1 MVYRRPIVFGIRDQD
16 DRKFRDNVRAN
27 EKCRTTMS
35 MPAQTLGMDSPRST
49 SARMSLLSAAR
60 ALVREPL
67 LHFTVLGGLIFGA
80 YAVLHPPEKDDKTII
95 VSKAMRQS
103 FIDNFSEDKDRTPSQ
118 DDIRKMSEAWIA
130 SEILYREGK
139 ALGVDRGDEMIR
151 DRIAFK
157 LQYLIFD
164 QVKVPEPTDAQL
176 EAWFAENH
184 ARFDDPER
192 VGFYLTPATDKAT
205 AERQLDDI
213 KAQRETEGLA
223 EQTRAILGRPVASLA
238 DAFGDNFRDGLL
250 ALPKGE
256 WSLLQSKEGWHIVRL
271 DTRSPGVPA
280 KFEDIRDE
288 LVKAWTTEETR
299 KQAWEAVNRLKTNY
313 TIRYE
318 Q

>member
-1 MVYRRPIVFGIRDQD
+1 
-16 DRKFRDNVRAN
+16 
-27 EKCRTTMS
+27 MS
-35 MPAQTLGMDSPRST
+35 MPTQTIEMASKLST
-49 SARMSLLSAAR
+49 SSRPSLSSAAR
-60 ALVREPL
+60 ALIREPL
-67 LHFTVLGGLIFGA
+67 VHFTVLGGLIFGA
-80 YAVLHPPEKDDKTII
+80 YTVLHPPEKDDKTII

-118 DDIRKMSEAWIA
+118 EDIRKMSEAWIA

-139 ALGVDRGDEMIR
+139 ALGIDRGDEMIR

-176 EAWFAENH
+176 KAWFADNH
-184 ARFDDPER
+184 ARFDEPER

-223 EQTRAILGRPVASLA
+223 EQTRAILGRPVVSLA
-238 DAFGDNFRDGLL
+238 DAFGTDFRDGLL

-256 WSLLQSKEGWHIVRL
+256 WSLLQSKEGWHVVRL
-271 DTRSPGVPA
+271 DSRAQGAPA
-280 KFEDIRDE
+280 KLEAIRDE
-288 LVKAWTTEETR
+288 VIKAWTTEETR
-299 KQAWEAVNRLKTNY
+299 KQAWDAVNRLKTNY